1 MKRIMAVYDVDLF
14 YADRFAEFANEK
26 EKTPFT
32 AVAFDSMDKLRKFT
46 EQQTVEVLLVGSR
59 VPEDNLAG
67 LKVGQ
72 IIRLSEDGRELQE
85 GTGTTGS
92 VIYKYQSSDAVL
104 REVMTCYQVRA
115 EQTPATVVRLKS
127 DIMGVCSPSGRCGK
141 TGFCLT
147 LGQELA
153 KGRKVLY
160 LNLEDFSGL
169 SAMMGVDFQGTLS
182 DLMYFYRQGEYSRIR
197 LDTVLY
203 SWGGLDYVPPVR
215 YAEDL
220 NEMPGEELAGLVRA
234 IAGDGRY
241 DVIVLDIGHL
251 CRDAEALLELCSVIY
266 APVGDDCVSE
276 AKIEEWKRYL
286 EESGRGHIRDR
297 LQILR
302 LPVPKGKNR
311 IDTYLEQL
319 RWGGMGDFVRNLLY
333 QKVEGRLS

>member
-1 MKRIMAVYDVDLF
+1 VS
-14 YADRFAEFANEK
+14 EE
-26 EKTPFT
+26 E
-32 AVAFDSMDKLRKFT
+32 
-46 EQQTVEVLLVGSR
+46 
-59 VPEDNLAG
+59 LAG

-85 GTGTTGS
+85 KTGTAGS
-92 VIYKYQSSDAVL
+92 IIYKYQSSDAVL

-115 EQTPATVVRLKS
+115 EQTPATTVRLKS
-127 DIMGVCSPSGRCGK
+127 NIMGVCSPSGRCGK

-153 KGRKVLY
+153 KEHRVLY

-169 SAMMGVDFQGTLS
+169 SAMMGVAYQGTLS
-182 DLMYFYRQGEYSRIR
+182 DLMYFYRLGEYSRVR
-197 LDTVLY
+197 LDAVLY

-220 NEMPGEELAGLVRA
+220 NEMSGEELSGLIRA
-234 IAGDGRY
+234 IAEEGRY
-241 DVIVLDIGHL
+241 DVILLDIGHL

-276 AKIEEWKRYL
+276 AKMEEWKRYL
-286 EESGRGHIRDR
+286 EESGRGHIRER

-302 LPVPKGKNR
+302 LPVSKGKGQ

-319 RWGGMGDFVRNLLY
+319 RWGGMGDFVQNLLY
-333 QKVEGRLS
+333 QKSEGRLS